1 VSDWPVFSSAQPMQA
16 LDLARSA
23 VGRRNE
29 KPSRLTPVEEPQFAA
44 RATPLG
50 VGVRLDGSVGFH
62 TNKNN
67 LTSITVRI
75 AIPSETTGSA
85 SHHPAVNHVSV
96 RAASSVSN
104 TSHQREQQTYCY
116 LLHLNLLVVENTC

>member
-1 VSDWPVFSSAQPMQA
+1 MQA

-44 RATPLG
+44 RATPRG

-62 TNKNN
+62 TNKNH

-75 AIPSETTGSA
+75 AIPTKTTGRTSD
-85 SHHPAVNHVSV
+85 HPAVHVIRV
-96 RAASSVSN
+96 RRTRCPGSSGDK
-104 TSHQREQQTYCY
+104 
-116 LLHLNLLVVENTC
+116 